1 MLRRS
6 ARNTRKTKR
15 YEPEPFARRKNFSE
29 KKKQQIRRKYK
40 NMCANCGKGVSS
52 SNSHI
57 DHIEPF
63 AICEDEDS
71 PNLQCI
77 CKDCHDNK
85 TYNTHERH
93 HINNCRNF
101 PTMRLFEDE
110 GSIKCRNYH
119 SAIHKNPNLHSLR
132 SKLSNELGMEL
143 DEASKHW
150 YWDYPFDLSQECLN
164 INELNCIIQ
173 HNNKHYMVIQPEY
186 IRYFIEIFADET
198 VNKYYIPI
206 YNKTFCGLYNKHYID
221 VTFSVKN
228 IKSLKFLY
236 EYVW

>member
-1 MLRRS
+1 MPRRS
-6 ARNTRKTKR
+6 TRNTRKTKR
-15 YEPEPFARRKNFSE
+15 YEPETFAIRKNLSE
-29 KKKQQIRRKYK
+29 KKKKQILRKTK
-40 NMCANCGKGVSS
+40 NKCAGCGKKVSI

-63 AICEDEDS
+63 AIYEDEKDS
-71 PNLQCI
+71 NLQCV
-77 CKDCHDNK
+77 CSPCHYNK

-110 GSIKCRNYH
+110 GSIKYRNYH
-119 SAIHKNPNLHSLR
+119 SAIHKNPNLSHLR

-143 DEASKHW
+143 DEASKLW
-150 YWDYPFDLSQECLN
+150 YWDYPFDLSWECFN

-186 IRYFIEIFADET
+186 IRYLIEIFADEI

-206 YNKTFCGLYNKHYID
+206 YNKTFCGLYYKHYID

-228 IKSLKFLY
+228 IKSLKSLY

>member
-1 MLRRS
+1 MPRRS
-6 ARNTRKTKR
+6 TRNTRETER
-15 YEPEPFARRKNFSE
+15 YEPETFTRRENLSG
-29 KKKQQIRRKYK
+29 KKKQQILRNSK
-40 NMCANCGKGVSS
+40 NNCANCGKGVSN

-63 AICEDEDS
+63 AICGDEDIT
-71 PNLQCI
+71 NLQCI
-77 CKDCHDNK
+77 CTECHYNK

-110 GSIKCRNYH
+110 GSIKYRNYH
-119 SAIHKNPNLHSLR
+119 SAIHKNPNLSHLR

-143 DEASKHW
+143 DEASELW
-150 YWDYPFDLSQECLN
+150 YWDYPFDLSRECLN
-164 INELNCIIQ
+164 INVLNCIIQ

-206 YNKTFCGLYNKHYID
+206 YNKTFCGLYDKDYID

-228 IKSLKFLY
+228 IKSLKSLY